1 MSIGVQV
8 GFEGL
13 EDFAGDVAF
22 EAADDVFFGKSFGL
36 SAGHAVAGF
45 GIIFESADDDR
56 AEGLAGLTVASAV

>member
-45 GIIFESADDDR
+45 GIILSLPMTIVRR
-56 AEGLAGLTVASAV
+56 ALLA